1 MGHSIEA
8 LQPEDRITHYRA
20 MASEVQ
26 YLANEAQFDE
36 VRAQFL
42 KLAESW
48 KSVADKMERNVIERD
63 RVPLAISRDWLKV
76 A

>member
-1 MGHSIEA
+1 MAHAIEM
-8 LQPEDRITHYRA
+8 LSPDHRVSRYRA

-26 YLANEAQFDE
+26 YLASEAQFDE

-42 KLAESW
+42 ELAQHWLSM
-48 KSVADKMERNVIERD
+48 ADTMERSMIEHELLPSPVTRN
-63 RVPLAISRDWLKV
+63 WLHV